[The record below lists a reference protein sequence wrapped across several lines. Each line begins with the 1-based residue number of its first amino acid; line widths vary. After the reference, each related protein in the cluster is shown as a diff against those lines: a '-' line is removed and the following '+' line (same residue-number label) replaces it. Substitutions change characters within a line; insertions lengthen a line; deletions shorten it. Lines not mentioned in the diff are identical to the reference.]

1 MFVDSLLQS
10 SRHRS
15 KRKPIRRPKRS
26 MQAQLTVLEERTVL
40 STLVVS
46 NNLDSG
52 LGSLR
57 NAIVSASGGDTIAF
71 APGLDGH
78 TIKLTSGELMVNK
91 NLKIVGPGAGE
102 LTVSGNNASRVFD
115 VSSGSTVTIS
125 GLTITDGLVNTT
137 VSSDVSTW
145 GGGGI
150 LNEAGATLHLV
161 QDTLSD
167 NQALGVVG
175 QDEFGGGLYNMG
187 SATVSGS
194 TFTNNQ
200 VLGSGSSDIIGG
212 PSGGAIE
219 NYGGASLTVTSS
231 LFTNNSVV
239 SAAGLG
245 YFTNG
250 GPSIPIPGRL
260 ALLPRPRP

>member
-1 MFVDSLLQS
+1 MSPA
-10 SRHRS
+10 H
-15 KRKPIRRPKRS
+15 
-26 MQAQLTVLEERTVL
+26 
-40 STLVVS
+40 
-46 NNLDSG
+46 
-52 LGSLR
+52 
-57 NAIVSASGGDTIAF
+57 
-71 APGLDGH
+71 
-78 TIKLTSGELMVNK
+78 
-91 NLKIVGPGAGE
+91 
-102 LTVSGNNASRVFD
+102 
-115 VSSGSTVTIS
+115 
-125 GLTITDGLVNTT
+125 
-137 VSSDVSTW
+137 
-145 GGGGI
+145 
-150 LNEAGATLHLV
+150 TLHLV
-161 QDTLSD
+161 QDTLSN

-245 YFTNG
+245 YFANG
-250 GPSIPIPGRL
+250 GAINTDSGTAGSTPSTATVTSCKFLDNSALAGAQNDGNGGALNVEPGSTMTLTSSLVSGSRSVGGAGGVGVETGQGIGGGIFNDGGTMVIANSTIDDNQAVGGDDGNTTQNPWNGGGFGGGICNTG
-260 ALLPRPRP
+260 ALTVSDSTISGNIVQGGANAIAPAASPMAAASRTMAEQPPQ